1 MLNMRKP
8 KGYQNYKNQKSP
20 KKNVGFYI
28 ALAICIVTVAAAA
41 WTTYGSVMD
50 YSELAEE
57 SSEQSAEVKVDQ
69 DVSGEKYES
78 EAEENNV
85 SDDESTEE
93 SAEPSEESDEE
104 SDTQESDEAEA
115 VPQDAQED
123 SEEAVETAVD
133 TSRTSPI
140 EKGKIIKK
148 FSPNNP
154 IQSKTM
160 SDWRT
165 HSGVDISASKGT
177 PVHSITGGTVK
188 MIYKDALLGNVIV
201 VEHTGGF
208 TAYYCGLTDTPVV
221 KTGNTVSTGD
231 TIGYV
236 GTVPGEILDES
247 HLHLEIKSDSD
258 LIDPTTIF

>member
-1 MLNMRKP
+1 MLKMRKP
-8 KGYQNYKNQKSP
+8 KGYKNYKNQKSP

-28 ALAICIVTVAAAA
+28 ALSICMVTVAAAA

-57 SSEQSAEVKVDQ
+57 SSEQSAEVKVDK

-78 EAEENNV
+78 QAEASDDSDEESIESLAEE
-85 SDDESTEE
+85 SEDFDDD
-93 SAEPSEESDEE
+93 SEESDEPGAE
-104 SDTQESDEAEA
+104 PPQNLQEE
-115 VPQDAQED
+115 
-123 SEEAVETAVD
+123 SEETVETAVD

-177 PVHSITGGTVK
+177 PVRAITGGTVK
-188 MIYKDALLGNVIV
+188 MIYKDALLGNVIA

-221 KTGNTVSTGD
+221 KTGNIVSTGD